1 MNLSCIIVDDEQV
14 AREGMK
20 LLVEQVDFLELKGSF
35 SSVIEADQFLKNN
48 EVDIL
53 FLDIHM
59 PRLNGM
65 EYVKLKKDKSIVI
78 FTTAFTDQAINA
90 FDNGAV
96 DYLLKPIRFERFY
109 KAVLKALELLESRN
123 AKKNNTLEP
132 INADKHFFI
141 KHERKIL
148 RLNYSDIYFIEGLKD
163 YSLIHTQEKRIDVPM
178 NLKTIEKLFPSEF
191 FIRVSKSHII
201 NTTYLTHVES
211 DHIQLAEHSIT
222 LSPLYKNDFYNR
234 VINKNFFR
242 KK

>member
-1 MNLSCIIVDDEQV
+1 MISCVIVDDEQV

-20 LLVEQVDFLELKGSF
+20 LLVDQVDFLEIKGVF
-35 SSVIEADQFLKNN
+35 SNVIEADQFLKKDP
-48 EVDIL
+48 VDIL

-59 PRLNGM
+59 PRLDGM
-65 EYVKLKKDKSIVI
+65 EYLKLKQNKSLVI
-78 FTTAFTDQAINA
+78 LTTAFTDQAINA

-109 KAVLKALELLESRN
+109 KAVLKAMELLENR
-123 AKKNNTLEP
+123 KLKNNGHHEP

-148 RLNYSDIYFIEGLKD
+148 RLNYSDILFIEGLKD
-163 YSLIHTQEKRIDVPM
+163 YSLIHTQDKRVDVPM
-178 NLKTIEKLFPSEF
+178 NLKTIEKLFPSEL

-201 NTTYLTHVES
+201 NTSYLTHVES
-211 DHIQLAEHSIT
+211 DHIQLSEHSIT
-222 LSPLYKNDFYNR
+222 LSPLYKNDFYDR

-242 KK
+242 KR